1 MSTAI
6 TVRNPGLLSLVV
18 DLGRTGF
25 GAVGVPSSSALDRYA
40 CQALYSLLAYP
51 NVPILEAMGPRFAL
65 QFDADVTVAITGARV
80 KAYLDDTPLH
90 PWASFHAKK
99 GNILRVKEITEGFR
113 YYIGFAGRLK
123 AEAVMGS
130 FATNLEC
137 RFGGL
142 NGAPLKSG
150 EILLLED
157 DREIET
163 KIVPDHLIPHMN
175 SPHIIRVMEGPEA
188 VSFTADSCRHFW
200 EKGFHELYTVSTT
213 LNRTGIRLEGTPLVF
228 RPEAPKSIVSEGIVP
243 GTIQIPGDGLPIIQ
257 LHERTIGGYA
267 RVAVIARADQDR
279 LAHLKA
285 GDLVCFE
292 RIAMEEGERLWKEKQ
307 TRIAQLQSRING
319 DGSIFLAEKA

>member
-1 MSTAI
+1 MMPAI
-6 TVRNPGLLSLVV
+6 TVRNPGLFSLIV

-40 CQALYSLLAYP
+40 CQALYGLLGFPAAP
-51 NVPILEAMGPRFAL
+51 VLEVIGPGFAL
-65 QFDADVTVAITGARV
+65 QFDADVVCAIAGATV
-80 KAYLDDTPLH
+80 KAFLDDTPLR

-99 GNILRVKEITEGFR
+99 GSLLRVKEITEGFR
-113 YYIGFAGRLK
+113 YYIGFAGKIK

-130 FATNLEC
+130 YATNLEC

-150 EILLLED
+150 DILHLEES
-157 DREIET
+157 RETET
-163 KIVPDHLIPHMN
+163 NIIPQNLIPPMN
-175 SPHIIRVMEGPEA
+175 SPHILRVMEGPEA
-188 VSFTADSCRHFW
+188 DSFTADSRRHFW
-200 EKGFHELYTVSTT
+200 EKGCHELFTVSNN

-228 RPEAPKSIVSEGIVP
+228 TPEASKSIVSEGIVP
-243 GTIQIPGDGLPIIQ
+243 GTVQIPGDGLPIIQ

-267 RVAVIARADQDR
+267 RIAVIARADQDR

-292 RIAMEEGERLWKEKQ
+292 RVAMEEGERLWMEKQ
-307 TRIAQLQSRING
+307 KRLAKFQSPA
-319 DGSIFLAEKA
+319 GSASPPDPIHE